1 MHEAKQF
8 QSYVLKSHKM
18 WHRTFICLT
27 IVLMWSCFNTQATA
41 ESDLTDL
48 NIEELMSQKVITASK
63 TEQTFS
69 DTAAAVFVIHQ
80 NDLRRSGATNIPE
93 ALRMVPGLQVAKIDA
108 SRWAISARGFNGR
121 FANKLLVLID
131 GRTVYTPGFSGVYW
145 EIQDILLED
154 VDRIE
159 VIRGPGASVWGA
171 NAVNGI
177 INVITKNASETNGK
191 LVSLTAGNE
200 YQSAALRYGNQFDEQ
215 GYYRV
220 YSKYFR
226 HDGFVDRYGDDAGD
240 NWDMARGGFRLDW
253 TPSPAN
259 TLMIQ
264 GDVYNGDINQN
275 FIVPSLASGSGGERV
290 LETADTDGGSLLARW
305 DYTHSLASRTSTQLY
320 YEHFRRND
328 TFQNE
333 TLNTVDLDFQH
344 ELALAKNHEF
354 TWGLGY
360 RLHNEKFGNAQLVNV
375 SPAKRNLHLFS
386 AFLQDKIS
394 LFDDLVTLTI
404 GSKFEYHTLSGFE
417 YQPSLRLM
425 WNASRNQRL
434 WAAFSKATRTPSRGE
449 KESKVRIAAIPQ
461 FQSIVELQGNSDFKS
476 EQVLSYE
483 LGYRAWSGDVFS
495 FDIVAFYNDYDDL
508 IFTEIVAITEPGKIP
523 IRIVNGEKAQT
534 WGVELAADWRPVDW
548 MRLQLTYTYLRID
561 YELINPLNSATG
573 SGFPTDDKRS
583 PEHQASLRGSFDLA
597 YNTEL
602 DIWLRYVDSIPNI
615 QIFNAAQLPSVES
628 YVALDIR
635 LGWHVHN
642 NVELALIG
650 RNLTDKEHL
659 EYLNE
664 LHTFPTQVERS
675 FYAQMKWTF

>member
-1 MHEAKQF
+1 MYDLRQYKIFALLHLKKWNLVFTSLIAITIWASSTQVAAEA
-8 QSYVLKSHKM
+8 
-18 WHRTFICLT
+18 
-27 IVLMWSCFNTQATA
+27 
-41 ESDLTDL
+41 ELTDL
-48 NIEELMSQKVITASK
+48 SIEELMSRKVITASK

-80 NDLRRSGATNIPE
+80 NDIRRSGATNIPE
-93 ALRMVPGLQVAKIDA
+93 ALRMVPGLQVARVDA
-108 SRWAISARGFNGR
+108 NKWAISARGFNGR
-121 FANKLLVLID
+121 IANKLLVLID
-131 GRTVYTPGFSGVYW
+131 GRTVYTPTFSGVYW
-145 EIQDILLED
+145 EIQDVLLED

-191 LVSLTAGNE
+191 LVSVTAGNE
-200 YQSAALRYGNQFDEQ
+200 YQSAAVRYGNQFNKH

-220 YSKYFR
+220 YGKYFR
-226 HDGFVDRYGDDAGD
+226 HDGFVDRHGDDAED
-240 NWDMARGGFRLDW
+240 NWDMGRGGFRLDW
-253 TPSPAN
+253 TPSAEN
-259 TLMIQ
+259 TFMVQ

-275 FIVPSLASGSGGERV
+275 FIVPSITAPSGGERV
-290 LETADTDGGSLLARW
+290 LETADAHGGSLLARW
-305 DYTHSLASRTSTQLY
+305 DYTHSLASRTSTQIY

-333 TLNTVDLDFQH
+333 TLNTIDFDFQH
-344 ELALAKNHEF
+344 ELALAKAHEF
-354 TWGLGY
+354 TWGVGY
-360 RLHNEKFGNAQLVNV
+360 RLHNEKFGNAQLVSV

-449 KESKVRIAAIPQ
+449 KESKVNIAAIPQ

-483 LGYRAWSGDVFS
+483 LGYRAWLGDLFS
-495 FDIVAFYNDYDDL
+495 FDIVAYYNKYDDL
-508 IFTEIVAITEPGKIP
+508 IFTKLGTITEPGKIP
-523 IRIVNGEKAQT
+523 LRIINGEQAQT
-534 WGVELAADWRPVDW
+534 WGVEVAVDWRPLDW
-548 MRLQLTYTYLRID
+548 MRLQLAYTYLQMD
-561 YELINPLNSATG
+561 YEQEISLNTATG
-573 SGFPTDDKRS
+573 MAFPVGDKRS
-583 PEHQASLRGSFDLA
+583 PEHQASLRSSFDLA

-602 DIWLRYVDSIPNI
+602 DIWVRYVGGISDIAV
-615 QIFNAAQLPSVES
+615 FNAAQLPSVNS

-675 FYAQMKWTF
+675 FYAQMKWQF